1 MVIFLIIAKIE
12 QLLIEKLAQSAAAN
26 SLKITVLEYYIECQ
40 LNYEISY
47 KSQIS
52 QSENR
57 TLYFCSDWLD

>member
-1 MVIFLIIAKIE
+1 VVIFLIIAKIE